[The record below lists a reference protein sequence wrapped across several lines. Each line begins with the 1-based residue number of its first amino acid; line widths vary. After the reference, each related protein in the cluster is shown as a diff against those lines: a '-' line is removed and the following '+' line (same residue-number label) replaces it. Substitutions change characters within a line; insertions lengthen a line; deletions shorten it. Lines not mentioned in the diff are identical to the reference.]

1 MGSRER
7 AVFHIGNHIAVRYA
21 PLKTV
26 DDMNAAGDTVVR
38 VLESA
43 NLTIVPANLLDAVI
57 AAVEMTEIPWK
68 ESQEWRKKEII
79 AAIRAAWEGVTDG
92 D

>member
-1 MGSRER
+1 MSSRER
-7 AVFHIGNHIAVRYA
+7 AVDAINRAIDEGSGSVDQFSIAWDA
-21 PLKTV
+21 ISWI
-26 DDMNAAGDTVVR
+26 
-38 VLESA
+38 ESA
-43 NLTIVPANLLDAVI
+43 GLEIVPANLLDAVI

>member
-1 MGSRER
+1 MGTRER
-7 AVFHIGNHIAVRYA
+7 AKQVLSDEIGDIAA
-21 PLKTV
+21 DKAL
-26 DDMNAAGDTVVR
+26 AALT
-38 VLESA
+38 ESA

>member
-1 MGSRER
+1 MGTRER
-7 AVFHIGNHIAVRYA
+7 AKQVLSDEIGDIAA
-21 PLKTV
+21 DKAL
-26 DDMNAAGDTVVR
+26 AALT
-38 VLESA
+38 EA

-79 AAIRAAWEGVTDG
+79 AAIRAAWEGGTDG

>member
-1 MGSRER
+1 MGTRER
-7 AVFHIGNHIAVRYA
+7 AKQVLSDEIGDIAA
-21 PLKTV
+21 DKAL
-26 DDMNAAGDTVVR
+26 AALT
-38 VLESA
+38 EA

>member
-1 MGSRER
+1 MSSRER
-7 AVFHIGNHIAVRYA
+7 AVDAINRAIDEGSGSLDQFSIAWDA
-21 PLKTV
+21 ISWI
-26 DDMNAAGDTVVR
+26 
-38 VLESA
+38 ESA
-43 NLTIVPANLLDAVI
+43 GLQIVPANLLDAVI